1 MEETP
6 AEELP
11 ETEKPSEPITE
22 TTEVVIEEKPEQPQ
36 EVEITF
42 EVPEEKQPEE
52 VLLEEQPEDDKPEDA
67 LRETTEVRIEREPE
81 APQEIEITFE
91 VPKDETV
98 QETVTTTVTTITK
111 EEIPESR
118 ETTTVS
124 IEKGPEELMPIEFE
138 IKPTEETP
146 KEHTPHE
153 VSEKELLPKE
163 SYPDVEIEVVM
174 PEEDTKERTEIFME
188 KNQNLLNHLKLLWM
202 SLKRKEED
210 TIFIELVQELTD
222 VTVNIGDTAT
232 FTCRVIGFPRP
243 TITWLINGNPLSD
256 DRFISVY
263 ELDGICTLV
272 ITEVIEEDETV
283 YELVATNE
291 AGTVTTEAELLIPV
305 DEFHE
310 RHRGPAELPEEQPSE
325 SDEPDRQLEAPT
337 EKEITIE
344 VPEEQSPKE
353 ALPTKQVPL
362 EDLPRD
368 ELPEEEHPI
377 EDHPVE
383 EQPDDTLPEDFP
395 VEDKP
400 EKTFQD
406 TLELT
411 VDEEPRLP
419 QEIQITFDIP
429 EERQPDV
436 EEPMEETPA
445 EELPVT
451 EKPSEP
457 ITETTEVVIEEKPE
471 QPQEVEITFEVPEE
485 KQPEEVLLEEQPE
498 DDKPEDALR
507 ETTEVRIEREPEAP
521 QEIEIT
527 FEVPK
532 DETVQETVTTTV
544 TTITKEEIPE
554 SRETTTVSIDKG
566 PEELMPIEFEIKPTE
581 ETPKEHT
588 PHEVSEKELL
598 PKESYP
604 DVEIE
609 VVLPEED
616 TKERSEIFMEKEPE
630 PLEPFEITV
639 DVTEE
644 KEEDTIFIELVQ
656 ELTDVTVNI
665 GDTATFTC
673 RVIGFPRPTI
683 TWLINGNPLSDDRF
697 ISVYELD
704 GICTLVITEV
714 IEEDE
719 TVYDWLQQM
728 KQEQSR
734 QKQNYSFL

>member
-1 MEETP
+1 
-6 AEELP
+6 
-11 ETEKPSEPITE
+11 
-22 TTEVVIEEKPEQPQ
+22 
-36 EVEITF
+36 
-42 EVPEEKQPEE
+42 
-52 VLLEEQPEDDKPEDA
+52 
-67 LRETTEVRIEREPE
+67 
-81 APQEIEITFE
+81 
-91 VPKDETV
+91 
-98 QETVTTTVTTITK
+98 
-111 EEIPESR
+111 
-118 ETTTVS
+118 
-124 IEKGPEELMPIEFE
+124 MPIEFE

-163 SYPDVEIEVVM
+163 SYPDVEIEVVL

-188 KNQNLLNHLKLLWM
+188 KEPEPLEPIEITVDVTEEK
-202 SLKRKEED
+202 KED

-305 DEFHE
+305 DEKPDAPEKHSPQEVQITFEIPEEKPIEEQPIDEKPLEEFHE

-344 VPEEQSPKE
+344 VPEEQSPEE
-353 ALPTKQVPL
+353 ALPTKKVPL

-383 EQPDDTLPEDFP
+383 EQPDDTLPAEFP

-400 EKTFQD
+400 EDTFQD

-429 EERQPDV
+429 EESQPDV

-445 EELPVT
+445 EGLPVT

-471 QPQEVEITFEVPEE
+471 QIHEVEIILKFQKKLSLRKFFWRNIPGRASVEENQKNTLPEE
-485 KQPEEVLLEEQPE
+485 FPAE
-498 DDKPEDALR
+498 DKPEEL
-507 ETTEVRIEREPEAP
+507 
-521 QEIEIT
+521 
-527 FEVPK
+527 
-532 DETVQETVTTTV
+532 
-544 TTITKEEIPE
+544 
-554 SRETTTVSIDKG
+554 SR
-566 PEELMPIEFEIKPTE
+566 
-581 ETPKEHT
+581 
-588 PHEVSEKELL
+588 
-598 PKESYP
+598 
-604 DVEIE
+604 
-609 VVLPEED
+609 
-616 TKERSEIFMEKEPE
+616 
-630 PLEPFEITV
+630 
-639 DVTEE
+639 
-644 KEEDTIFIELVQ
+644 
-656 ELTDVTVNI
+656 
-665 GDTATFTC
+665 
-673 RVIGFPRPTI
+673 
-683 TWLINGNPLSDDRF
+683 
-697 ISVYELD
+697 
-704 GICTLVITEV
+704 TL
-714 IEEDE
+714 
-719 TVYDWLQQM
+719 W
-728 KQEQSR
+728 
-734 QKQNYSFL
+734 N